1 MRIGII
7 GAGKV
12 GATIALLLA
21 DSAFCS
27 EVLLGDLRAPD
38 DLSAVPK
45 VRFRTLDASDRTALR
60 AFV

>member
-38 DLSAVPK
+38 DLPK
-45 VRFRTLDASDRTALR
+45 GMAGDVQPGHATLA
-60 AFV
+60 